1 MFLPILA
8 LLTVTIQPA
17 APAVGDRITV
27 TFDAPV
33 TSVDRSE
40 AFEVVEQQGAR
51 VVVRTFEPK
60 PFAMSGTMLGTT
72 GSVRFRNL
80 IVPVRSVL
88 KEKDGLA
95 PAPLMPPR
103 PEAYPRLPFVA
114 MAIAAAVAAL
124 AWFLAWRTSRR
135 QVIPV
140 EPVLPADVRF
150 RRTVEAL
157 RTQPQPRRWAALA
170 DATRVYLAAT
180 RPRLGTELTTTELL
194 RRHGDA
200 VVEDILRQ
208 GDLEKFSP
216 YGPAPMDFD
225 ALATRALE
233 LIPTE
238 DDPAKREVAA

>member
-1 MFLPILA
+1 MMLLSILA

-40 AFEVVEQQGAR
+40 AFEVVEQQGTR

-60 PFAMSGTMLGTT
+60 PFAMSGTMGK
-72 GSVRFRNL
+72 VRFRNL

-88 KEKDGLA
+88 KPKDDLT
-95 PAPLMPPR
+95 PAPLMPPK
-103 PEAYPRLPFVA
+103 PIAYPRLPFVA
-114 MAIAAAVAAL
+114 IGIAAVLAAL
-124 AWFLAWRTSRR
+124 AWFSAWWASRR
-135 QVIPV
+135 KAIRT
-140 EPVLPADVRF
+140 EPALPADVRF

-157 RTQPQPRRWAALA
+157 RTNTQPKRWAALA

-180 RPRLGTELTTTELL
+180 RPGLGTELTTTELL
-194 RRHGDA
+194 RRLGNA
-200 VVEDILRQ
+200 IVEDILRQ

-216 YGPAPMDFD
+216 YGPAPLDFD
-225 ALATRALE
+225 ALASRALE
-233 LIPTE
+233 LIPAQGDE
-238 DDPAKREVAA
+238 EVAA